1 MSIVVRDVNMR
12 ITGVF
17 FLSRDIIM
25 SNQRFYIVRI
35 CVPESLIFISPYLK
49 KELLVQ
55 SECPKSYFPIFIII
69 DRKNVEKNIAC
80 FTFEY
85 AKKEKIRLT
94 KKHPKLESYSSQK
107 ISSPLHIKKDLIN
120 KTLKISL
127 APNIEITKDYN
138 DTKTLLDS
146 CLYDLCDLLTR
157 EYSVYTYE
165 GTEVQYIT
173 NTIDSLKKQMKIE
186 SISEEKSILTDY
198 LSPENE
204 FLKSNAKKFG
214 SKK

>member
-1 MSIVVRDVNMR
+1 
-12 ITGVF
+12 
-17 FLSRDIIM
+17 M

-35 CVPESLIFISPYLK
+35 CVPESLISISPYLK

-69 DRKNVEKNIAC
+69 DREKIEKNIAC

-85 AKKEKIRLT
+85 AIKEKNRLT
-94 KKHPKLESYSSQK
+94 QKHPELESYSSQK
-107 ISSPLHIKKDLIN
+107 ISSPLCIKKDIIN
-120 KTLKISL
+120 KTLKIYL
-127 APNIEITKDYN
+127 ELNEEKIKDYN
-138 DTKTLLDS
+138 NTETKTLLDS

-165 GTEVQYIT
+165 GTDVQYIK
-173 NTIDSLKKQMKIE
+173 NTIDSLNKQMKIE
-186 SISEEKSILTDY
+186 SISEEKSRLADY
-198 LSPENE
+198 LPPENE
-204 FLKSNAKKFG
+204 FVKSNAKKFG